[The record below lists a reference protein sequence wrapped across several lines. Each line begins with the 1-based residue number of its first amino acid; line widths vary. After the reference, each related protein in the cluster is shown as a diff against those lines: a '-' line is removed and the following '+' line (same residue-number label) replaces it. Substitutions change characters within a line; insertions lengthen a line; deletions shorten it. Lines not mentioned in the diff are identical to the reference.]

1 MSVFDAGLPNRT
13 GGAASSVIGDTRLF
27 QYTQNVVKLGDNSE
41 WLASGVFAAASLYP
55 AAAKLEHLRAHAL
68 STVSAGATAS
78 DVKKRLATD
87 GNGVYILADND
98 ATNVRRSTDYGATWS
113 NVAHNLGTNVTDV
126 IYIGGGV
133 FVLCGATVGN
143 LVSTRSTDSGA
154 TFGGLHTVLAAGS
167 SQNGIA
173 MLAWSGGLV
182 WIAGGTAD
190 NANFAASSAAGVSG
204 TWTNRSA
211 NGAIGAN
218 IALWAGN
225 GRAYLT
231 GATTAISVAADGGTF
246 AAGGTLPFSAVAN
259 VRGGV
264 APNGNVVVSNG
275 STVAAYSTDG
285 GVTWS
290 AQMTL
295 PSQVRF
301 LPNSFFTVNSRLL
314 AVGAAGG
321 GSVGIGLVSTLDG
334 INWVSQSTTPDS
346 SEYNTGTSSNIGA
359 AGDSRTIVI
368 APPSVSTIR
377 RASSTWDVS
386 NYVGKWNA
394 AYSAGTAATGGT
406 PNLYY
411 RVK

>member
-1 MSVFDAGLPNRT
+1 MGMYDAGLPKAQATVNGIPI
-13 GGAASSVIGDTRLF
+13 GGTLSF
-27 QYTQNVVKLGDNSE
+27 QYTQNVIKLEDKSE

-68 STVSAGATAS
+68 STVSAAATAS
-78 DVKKRLATD
+78 DVKKRLTTD

-133 FVLCGATVGN
+133 FVLCGANGVN

-154 TFGGLHTVLAAGS
+154 TFSGLHNAVAAGG

-231 GATTAISVAADGGTF
+231 GASTAISVAADGGTF
-246 AAGGTLPFSAVAN
+246 AAGGTLPFSTVPN

-275 STVAAYSTDG
+275 STVFAYSTDG
-285 GVTWS
+285 GVTWP

-295 PSQVRF
+295 PDQVRF

-314 AVGAAGG
+314 AVGAAAGFG
-321 GSVGIGLVSTLDG
+321 VGLVSTLDG
-334 INWVSQSTTPDS
+334 IDWASQCTTPDS

-386 NYVGKWNA
+386 NYVGKWNT
-394 AYSAGTAATGGT
+394 AYSAGTATTGGT

>member
-1 MSVFDAGLPNRT
+1 
-13 GGAASSVIGDTRLF
+13 
-27 QYTQNVVKLGDNSE
+27 
-41 WLASGVFAAASLYP
+41 
-55 AAAKLEHLRAHAL
+55 
-68 STVSAGATAS
+68 
-78 DVKKRLATD
+78 
-87 GNGVYILADND
+87 
-98 ATNVRRSTDYGATWS
+98 
-113 NVAHNLGTNVTDV
+113 
-126 IYIGGGV
+126 
-133 FVLCGATVGN
+133 
-143 LVSTRSTDSGA
+143 
-154 TFGGLHTVLAAGS
+154 
-167 SQNGIA
+167 
-173 MLAWSGGLV
+173 
-182 WIAGGTAD
+182 
-190 NANFAASSAAGVSG
+190 
-204 TWTNRSA
+204 
-211 NGAIGAN
+211 
-218 IALWAGN
+218 
-225 GRAYLT
+225 
-231 GATTAISVAADGGTF
+231 
-246 AAGGTLPFSAVAN
+246 
-259 VRGGV
+259 
-264 APNGNVVVSNG
+264 
-275 STVAAYSTDG
+275 
-285 GVTWS
+285 
-290 AQMTL
+290 MTL

>member
-1 MSVFDAGLPNRT
+1 MGMYDAGLPKAQATVNGIPI
-13 GGAASSVIGDTRLF
+13 GGTLSF
-27 QYTQNVVKLGDNSE
+27 QYTQNVIKLGDNSE
-41 WLASGVFAAASLYP
+41 WLASGVLVAASLYP

-68 STVSAGATAS
+68 STISAGATAS

-113 NVAHNLGTNVTDV
+113 NVAHNLSTNVTDV

-133 FVLCGATVGN
+133 FVLCGANGVN

-154 TFGGLHTVLAAGS
+154 TFGGAHNVLVAGG
-167 SQNGIA
+167 SQNGVA

-211 NGAIGAN
+211 NGAIGAT

-231 GATTAISVAADGGTF
+231 GNTTGISIAADGGTF
-246 AAGGTLPFSAVAN
+246 AAGGTLPFSAVADT
-259 VRGGV
+259 RGGV

-275 STVAAYSTDG
+275 STVFAYSADG

-290 AQMTL
+290 AQITL
-295 PSQVRF
+295 PDQERF
-301 LPNSFFTVNSRLL
+301 LPNSFFTVDNRLL
-314 AVGAAGG
+314 AVGVAGG
-321 GSVGIGLVSTLDG
+321 GNVGVGLVSTLDG
-334 INWVSQSTTPDS
+334 INWASQCTTPDS
-346 SEYNTGTSSNIGA
+346 SQYNTGTASNIGA
-359 AGDSRTIVI
+359 AGDSRTLVI

-386 NYVGKWNA
+386 NYIGKWNIG
-394 AYSAGTAATGGT
+394 YSAGTGATNGT